1 MLFDSAFLQTGSLV
15 VTGIIVFI
23 VVIILIIFLSG
34 LKILKEWERAPVLTL
49 GRYKGLKGPG
59 LIYVVPFVSKIPYII
74 STRLQVTSF
83 RTEQTLTR
91 DNVPV
96 NVDAVMY
103 FQPVE
108 VEKAVLNAENYN
120 LATQLAAQTTLRE
133 TIGGVNFDD
142 LLYEREKIGA
152 SARGIIDQKT
162 ENWGVKVTAVEIRD
176 IAIPP
181 QLQEAMSR
189 QAQAERERRA
199 RVTLA
204 EAEFQAAQKMVE
216 AANSYAQNPRAMELR
231 WMNILYELGLQGRGT
246 LILIPTNTPT
256 AGISGPLPPVGVL
269 GLRDMAGNVAGA
281 PSGTQQQGGGSSS
294 SSSQQGSSNST

>member
-1 MLFDSAFLQTGSLV
+1 MPFQANDIGLGIGIF
-15 VTGIIVFI
+15 IIV
-23 VVIILIIFLSG
+23 VILIIFLSG
-34 LKILKEWERAPVLTL
+34 IKILKEWERAPMLTL

-59 LIYVVPFVSKIPYII
+59 VIYVPPFISKLPYVI
-74 STRLQVTSF
+74 STRLQVVSF

-103 FQPVE
+103 FQPIE
-108 VEKAVLNAENYN
+108 VQKAVLNAENYN
-120 LATQLAAQTTLRE
+120 VATQLAAQTTLRE
-133 TIGGVNFDD
+133 TIGGVTFDD

-152 SARGIIDQKT
+152 SARTIIDSKT

-181 QLQEAMSR
+181 TLQEAMSR

-204 EAEFQAAQKMVE
+204 EAEFQAAQKMVD
-216 AANSYAQNPRAMELR
+216 AANLYSANPRAMELR

-246 LILIPTNTPT
+246 LMLIPTAMPT
-256 AGISGPLPPVGVL
+256 AGSVVPPYGVVGLKEVQDQVVQRDLSAPGP
-269 GLRDMAGNVAGA
+269 
-281 PSGTQQQGGGSSS
+281 
-294 SSSQQGSSNST
+294 SQQAQRSQSTTTEQ

>member
-1 MLFDSAFLQTGSLV
+1 MVDIVTLAVVAFV
-15 VTGIIVFI
+15 IIV
-23 VVIILIIFLSG
+23 ILAIFLSG
-34 LKILKEWERAPVLTL
+34 IKILKEWERAPLLTL
-49 GRYKGLKGPG
+49 GRYRGLRGPG
-59 LIYVVPFVSKIPYII
+59 IIYVPPFISKIPYII
-74 STRLQVTSF
+74 STRLQVASF

-103 FQPVE
+103 FQPVD
-108 VEKAVLNAENYN
+108 VQKAVLNAENYSA
-120 LATQLAAQTTLRE
+120 ATQLAAQTTLRE
-133 TIGGVNFDD
+133 TIGGVSFDD

-152 SARGIIDQKT
+152 SARTIIDSKT

-181 QLQEAMSR
+181 TLQEAMSR

-204 EAEFQAAQKMVE
+204 EAEFQAAQKMVD
-216 AANSYAQNPRAMELR
+216 AANLYSANPRAMELR

-246 LILIPTNTPT
+246 LMLVPTNMPT
-256 AGISGPLPPVGVL
+256 AGAGTVVSPYGLLGVKDL
-269 GLRDMAGNVAGA
+269 QEAGGGQGG
-281 PSGTQQQGGGSSS
+281 SGTGSGSSS
-294 SSSQQGSSNST
+294 TSQQGRT

>member
-1 MLFDSAFLQTGSLV
+1 MAAAPTDIAGLV
-15 VTGIIVFI
+15 VTVFI
-23 VVIILIIFLSG
+23 VIVVLAIVLSG
-34 LKILKEWERAPVLTL
+34 IKILKEWERAPMLTL
-49 GRYKGLKGPG
+49 GRYRGLKGPG
-59 LIYVVPFVSKIPYII
+59 LIYVPPFVSKIPYII

-103 FQPVE
+103 FQPVD
-108 VEKAVLNAENYN
+108 VQKSVLNAENYGN
-120 LATQLAAQTTLRE
+120 ATQLAAQTTLRE
-133 TIGGVNFDD
+133 TIGGVSFDD

-152 SARGIIDQKT
+152 SARKIIDAKT

-181 QLQEAMSR
+181 SLQEAMSR

-204 EAEFQAAQKMVE
+204 EAEFQAAQKMVD
-216 AANSYAQNPRAMELR
+216 AANLYSANPRAMELR

-246 LILIPTNTPT
+246 LMLIPTNMPT
-256 AGISGPLPPVGVL
+256 AGAGGLPPTGSGPIVAPYGVVGL
-269 GLRDMAGNVAGA
+269 KEIQDMV
-281 PSGTQQQGGGSSS
+281 
-294 SSSQQGSSNST
+294 STPKPAASMQPAQSTSDTK

>member
-1 MLFDSAFLQTGSLV
+1 MDVAT
-15 VTGIIVFI
+15 TIAIGIIVL
-23 VVIILIIFLSG
+23 IILGILLSG
-34 LKILKEWERAPVLTL
+34 IKVLKEWERAPLLTL
-49 GRYKGLKGPG
+49 GRFRGLRGPG
-59 LIYVVPFVSKIPYII
+59 LIYVPPFISKVPYVI
-74 STRLQVTSF
+74 STRLQVASF

-103 FQPVE
+103 FQPVD
-108 VEKAVLNAENYN
+108 VQKAVLNAENYGT
-120 LATQLAAQTTLRE
+120 ATQLAAQTTLRE

-152 SARGIIDQKT
+152 SARNIIDQKT

-181 QLQEAMSR
+181 SLQEAMSR

-204 EAEFQAAQKMVE
+204 EAEFQAAQKMVD
-216 AANSYAQNPRAMELR
+216 AANLYSSNPRAMELR

-246 LILIPTNTPT
+246 LMLIPTNMPT
-256 AGISGPLPPVGVL
+256 AGSGAAPGSTVIPPYGVVGM
-269 GLRDMAGNVAGA
+269 REVAEMQKPA
-281 PSGTQQQGGGSSS
+281 TESSSQGTGQRAGGSSS
-294 SSSQQGSSNST
+294 SSS

>member
-1 MLFDSAFLQTGSLV
+1 MVDIATLAV
-15 VTGIIVFI
+15 VIFIIIV
-23 VVIILIIFLSG
+23 ILAIFLSG
-34 LKILKEWERAPVLTL
+34 IKILKEWERAPMLTL
-49 GRYKGLKGPG
+49 GRYRGLRGPG
-59 LIYVVPFVSKIPYII
+59 VIYVPPFISKIPYII
-74 STRLQVTSF
+74 STRLQVASF

-103 FQPVE
+103 FQPVD
-108 VEKAVLNAENYN
+108 VQKAVLNAENYSA
-120 LATQLAAQTTLRE
+120 ATQLAAQTTLRE
-133 TIGGVNFDD
+133 TIGGVSFDD

-152 SARGIIDQKT
+152 SARNIIDSKT

-181 QLQEAMSR
+181 TLQEAMSR

-204 EAEFQAAQKMVE
+204 EAEFQAAQKMVD
-216 AANSYAQNPRAMELR
+216 AANLYSANPRAMELR

-246 LILIPTNTPT
+246 LMLVPTNMPT
-256 AGISGPLPPVGVL
+256 AGTASAISPYGVL
-269 GLRDMAGNVAGA
+269 GVRDIQETGSAK
-281 PSGTQQQGGGSSS
+281 GGSSS
-294 SSSQQGSSNST
+294 SNPQGSS

>member
-1 MLFDSAFLQTGSLV
+1 MAVAAGSDIAGLV
-15 VTGIIVFI
+15 VTVFI
-23 VVIILIIFLSG
+23 VVVVLAIVLSG
-34 LKILKEWERAPVLTL
+34 VKVLKEWERAPMLTL

-59 LIYVVPFVSKIPYII
+59 LIYVPPFISKIPYVI
-74 STRLQVTSF
+74 STRLQVASF

-103 FQPVE
+103 FQPVD
-108 VEKAVLNAENYN
+108 VQKSVLNAENYN
-120 LATQLAAQTTLRE
+120 TATQLASQTTLRE
-133 TIGGVNFDD
+133 TIGGVSFDD

-152 SARGIIDQKT
+152 SARAIIDSKT
-162 ENWGVKVTAVEIRD
+162 EAWGVKVTAVEIRD

-181 QLQEAMSR
+181 SLQEAMSR

-204 EAEFQAAQKMVE
+204 EAEFQAAQKMVD
-216 AANSYAQNPRAMELR
+216 AANLYSQNPRAMELR

-246 LILIPTNTPT
+246 LMLVPTNMP
-256 AGISGPLPPVGVL
+256 
-269 GLRDMAGNVAGA
+269 VAGGGA
-281 PSGTQQQGGGSSS
+281 VIPPYGIMGVKDIQESAIAQKPTTSPMTQNKDTTKQ
-294 SSSQQGSSNST
+294 